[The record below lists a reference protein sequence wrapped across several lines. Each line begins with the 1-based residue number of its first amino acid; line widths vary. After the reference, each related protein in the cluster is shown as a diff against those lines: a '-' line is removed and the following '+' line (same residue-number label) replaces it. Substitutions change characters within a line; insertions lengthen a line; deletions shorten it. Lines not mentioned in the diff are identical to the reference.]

1 MMRWR
6 SLAILALVTL
16 SLWGCAENGREPQA
30 ARHTQGGGAD
40 FSLKGQPSPRD
51 PDDVGVDLIN
61 RSNSPLPGV
70 DVPAKP
76 EPPPPARTLGP
87 GELLNGQPSSQ
98 EVPKRK
104 DRREDEELLIIQR
117 KVQLQE
123 PTLPPGDGWRESDL
137 TRGCSL
143 TTRVQDR
150 FIPLPLEHTDVKA
163 QLTFAIGSVT
173 VTQQYHNPYG
183 GKIEAVYVFPLPDD
197 AAVRDFILQVGDR
210 RIRGIIR
217 EREEATQ
224 IYLEARRQGHVAS
237 LMTQERPNIFTQRVA
252 NIEPGKRIDVS
263 ITYFHTLRYQEGEF
277 TFVYPMVVGPRYNP
291 AGFHDGVGAV
301 PAGAY
306 GASQQRTEAQYLRP
320 DQIATNDIGLEVAID
335 AGAEIGDITS
345 PTHAIRAARSAPGRA
360 LVTLSPN
367 DRIPNRDFVLRYRVA
382 GNRIGA
388 GMVVNRDEAGGTFAL
403 MIHPPESLK
412 DVPRTARE
420 MIFVIDTSG
429 SMSGRPVEVAKRAL
443 IKCLKRL
450 EPDDSFQI
458 LEFSDHVTVFHRDPV
473 PATVD
478 NVQRGIAF
486 TEALH
491 AGGGTEMQEVVR
503 MALDYPVA
511 PGRRRIVSFMTDGF
525 IGNDR
530 EVVAFARAHLGGARI
545 FSFGVGD
552 SVNRYLLEALGRVGR
567 GVSTFITLD
576 ESTEI
581 AADELY
587 KRIEHPALTDL
598 RIDWGGMNVLDV
610 QPNPLPDLYLG
621 KPVVLYGRFRGAAPA
636 KVQITGRA
644 GDRPFETAVAVDA
657 EDAGARHAALPAV
670 WARTKITGL
679 HDALF
684 ASGDS
689 REISGEIRSL
699 SLRYG
704 LLSEFTAFVAVDS
717 LTRTAGEF
725 GTTVVQP
732 VPVPNGVQYS
742 TTVEK

>member
-1 MMRWR
+1 MRLR
-6 SLAILALVTL
+6 KLAVLTLATL
-16 SLWGCAENGREPQA
+16 SFWGCAQPEREPRSTGGTSFGLQPA
-30 ARHTQGGGAD
+30 PPAR
-40 FSLKGQPSPRD
+40 PD
-51 PDDVGVDLIN
+51 PDDVGVDLLN
-61 RSNSPLPGV
+61 RANAQLPGV
-70 DVPAKP
+70 DVPAQRGGTL
-76 EPPPPARTLGP
+76 EGQQDLRTAP
-87 GELLNGQPSSQ
+87 N
-98 EVPKRK
+98 RK
-104 DRREDEELLIIQR
+104 DPQEDEEMLVIQR
-117 KVQLQE
+117 RKPVLAE

-143 TTRVQDR
+143 STRIQNR
-150 FIPLPLEHTDVKA
+150 ILPLPLEHTDVKA

-173 VTQQYHNPYG
+173 VTQHYHNPYS

-197 AAVRDFILQVGDR
+197 AAVHDFILQIGER

-217 EREEATQ
+217 EREEATE
-224 IYLEARRQGHVAS
+224 IYLAARRQGHVAS

-291 AGFHDGVGAV
+291 AGFHEGVGAV
-301 PAGAY
+301 PAGAS
-306 GASQQRTEAQYLRP
+306 GASQERTEVQYLRP
-320 DQIATNDIGLEVAID
+320 EEIAANDISFEIAID
-335 AGAEIGDITS
+335 AGTGIGEITS
-345 PTHAIRAARSAPGRA
+345 PTHAIRAARPGPGRA
-360 LVTLSPN
+360 TVTLSPN
-367 DRIPNRDFVLRYRVA
+367 ERIPNRDFVLRYKVGGA
-382 GNRIGA
+382 GIGA
-388 GMVVNRDEAGGTFAL
+388 GLAVHRDETGGTFAL
-403 MIHPPESLK
+403 VIHPPDSLK
-412 DVPRTARE
+412 NVPRTARE

-429 SMSGRPVEVAKRAL
+429 SMNGRPVEVAKRAL
-443 IKCLKRL
+443 VKCLKRL
-450 EPDDSFQI
+450 EADDSFQI
-458 LEFSDHVTVFHRDPV
+458 LEFSDHVTVFSHHPV
-473 PATVD
+473 LATVE

-503 MALDYPVA
+503 MALDTPVA
-511 PGRRRIVSFMTDGF
+511 PGRRRIVSLMTDGF

-587 KRIEHPALTDL
+587 KRIEHPALADL
-598 RIDWGGMNVLDV
+598 HIDWGRMTVQDV
-610 QPNPLPDLYLG
+610 QPSPLPDLYLG
-621 KPVVLYGRFRGAAPA
+621 RPVIVYGRFRGAAPSE
-636 KVQITGRA
+636 VQISGRA
-644 GDRPFETAVAVDA
+644 GDRPFETAVAVDL
-657 EDAGARHAALPAV
+657 EDAGVRHAALPAV

-679 HDALF
+679 QDAIF

-689 REISGEIRSL
+689 REMSGEIRAL
-699 SLRYG
+699 ALRYG
-704 LLSEFTAFVAVDS
+704 LLSEYTAFVAVDS

-732 VPVPNGVQYS
+732 VPVPSGVQYS